1 MIFDSSFK
9 NEFSKRVIDNVLKN
23 NLEYIESVIDLAEQ
37 YEIDIKVAAK
47 HLTKP
52 IIEKI
57 EKEAK
62 EINLMSSNTTKL
74 PFWGWFVWII

>member
-37 YEIDIKVAAK
+37 YEIDLKVAAK

-62 EINLMSSNTTKL
+62 EINLMPSKTTKL
-74 PFWGWFVWII
+74 PF

>member
-74 PFWGWFVWII
+74 PF